1 MTPPISA
8 PPRPAPTIAPG
19 PPPTSSSSEAN
30 RRERPDSMCSTR
42 PRKQRA
48 AGAVSRVN
56 WTTNDLDAESGKPP
70 PPGPLPVPARSP
82 PTTARGYLEP
92 RAGVLKGTG
101 KISEIGI
108 APQDP
113 AAPASGPQRPEQH
126 MGGLQVGGLEA
137 LAERLVARDDRRA
150 SIRRATPG

>member
-1 MTPPISA
+1 
-8 PPRPAPTIAPG
+8 
-19 PPPTSSSSEAN
+19 
-30 RRERPDSMCSTR
+30 MCSTR

-56 WTTNDLDAESGKPP
+56 WTTNDLDTEGEKPP
-70 PPGPLPVPARSP
+70 PRGPLSVPARSP
-82 PTTARGYLEP
+82 PTTARGYPER

-113 AAPASGPQRPEQH
+113 RRLLQAPSAPSSTWAACKSAVSRPSLNAS
-126 MGGLQVGGLEA
+126 
-137 LAERLVARDDRRA
+137 
-150 SIRRATPG
+150 